1 MPAVESDDNYPLFP
15 LRTVLFPGGRLSLRI
30 FERRYLDLVRD
41 SMREGRS
48 FGIAWLSDGGSE
60 VLGTETGG
68 ALPGLAAIGSE
79 AVIVDWDQLPDGLLG
94 IVVEGR
100 RRFRLHNVQ
109 HSDSGL
115 YRAKVDWLPEA
126 SASPLPE
133 QTSEL
138 QRLLQQLGEHPHIQR
153 LGMSLNVDEAGLLAN
168 RLAQVLPIPP
178 LQAYRLLAEDE
189 PLARLSNLQD
199 LLDEMAQ

>member
-1 MPAVESDDNYPLFP
+1 MAAADQHYPLFP
-15 LRTVLFPGGRLSLRI
+15 LRSVLFPGGRLALRI

-41 SMREGRS
+41 CMRAGTS
-48 FGIAWLSDGGSE
+48 FGVAWLSDGGSE
-60 VLGTETGG
+60 VLGADAGS
-68 ALPGLAAIGSE
+68 ALPGLAAIGTE

-109 HSDSGL
+109 HSDSDL
-115 YRAKVDWLPEA
+115 YRAAVDWLPESA
-126 SASPLPE
+126 ASPLPE
-133 QTSEL
+133 QSSEL

-168 RLAQVLPIPP
+168 RLAQVLPIAP
-178 LQAYRLLAEDE
+178 LQAYRLLAEDG
-189 PLARLSNLQD
+189 PLDRLNELQV